1 MKIEVYGFSHSPW
14 VQAVLLALFDKKVD
28 HILYQNPPLEVFK
41 QWGVYMPAISINNEP
56 WEVESIKILK
66 KFDYEEIN
74 SEELDAVNKA
84 WQGVLYRTNNPLK
97 FFSSFARGG
106 QTSGRFF
113 NDIKSNFL
121 LSFVALYMFT
131 LINIGKQTLKQKEP
145 DDFGNQFMY
154 WENVLISSGSPFMD
168 GMEPGIRDLVMFGIV
183 QCHASI
189 PVPALDALLNDERL
203 DNFRTWI
210 VTMQKRF
217 KGYPYLYSAN
227 FFESE
232 ASFPSNASLFYR
244 VVFFSGLLV
253 MILGFAFTI
262 PLILL
267 LMKRVQEYRIKNF

>member
-1 MKIEVYGFSHSPW
+1 
-14 VQAVLLALFDKKVD
+14 
-28 HILYQNPPLEVFK
+28 
-41 QWGVYMPAISINNEP
+41 
-56 WEVESIKILK
+56 
-66 KFDYEEIN
+66 
-74 SEELDAVNKA
+74 
-84 WQGVLYRTNNPLK
+84 
-97 FFSSFARGG
+97 
-106 QTSGRFF
+106 
-113 NDIKSNFL
+113 
-121 LSFVALYMFT
+121 MFT